1 MSRRA
6 RAAVAAGLLALGAT
20 CLGRPATAQLLGG
33 RIEAQ
38 GCAAAV
44 GGDVAGSTVS
54 VVCGMPPEQVQAMV
68 AVFTQQLG
76 AAGAARAEAEAQAVR
91 LAAQLGVTR
100 EAMVSFF
107 RILGEREVPLERM
120 PTRLGEIAARYGELT
135 RRLAALEPEDPS
147 ARGLVER
154 AREAV
159 AAGRYDEADALLV
172 RAKEAELAAA
182 RQAGELARQAQE
194 AAARRLLK
202 AAAVEAER
210 GQLALTRLRYR
221 EAAGHF
227 AAAAETVPPGHLGK
241 RWIYLNSEAA
251 ALLDQGVERGDNAAL
266 AAAIERRHALLRLFP
281 REQVP
286 FVWALNQLQLGFAL
300 MFLGQR
306 EAGPARL
313 EEAVRAHRA
322 ALEEAARE
330 RDTVL
335 WVTIQEGLGVALLG
349 LGEREAGPARL
360 EEAVA
365 AFRAGLEALTR
376 ERTPDMWAVTQDN
389 LGAAL
394 SRLGEREPGTAR
406 LEEAVTV
413 LRAALQVQMTDRVLY
428 QTP

>member
-1 MSRRA
+1 MSSHLRA
-6 RAAVAAGLLALGAT
+6 IVAAGLLALGAT
-20 CLGRPATAQLLGG
+20 CLGRPALAQLLGG

-44 GGDVAGSTVS
+44 GGDVAGGSTVS

-107 RILGEREVPLERM
+107 HILGEREVPLERM

-147 ARGLVER
+147 ARELVER
-154 AREAV
+154 GREAV

-194 AAARRLLK
+194 AADRRLLK
-202 AAAVEAER
+202 AAALEAER

-281 REQVP
+281 REREPQLI
-286 FVWALNQLQLGFAL
+286 WALNQLQLGFAL

-313 EEAVRAHRA
+313 EEAVRAY
-322 ALEEAARE
+322 
-330 RDTVL
+330 
-335 WVTIQEGLGVALLG
+335 
-349 LGEREAGPARL
+349 
-360 EEAVA
+360 
-365 AFRAGLEALTR
+365 RAGLEEVPR
-376 ERTPDMWAVTQDN
+376 
-389 LGAAL
+389 
-394 SRLGEREPGTAR
+394 EREPDVWAGT
-406 LEEAVTV
+406 
-413 LRAALQVQMTDRVLY
+413 
-428 QTP
+428 